1 MTACTVS
8 GQIQCRVAWV
18 CGSIVI
24 GLVAPYTG
32 IGCGGIITI
41 DVAKAALVSNRSMSP
56 GKGVE
61 CAVIKRRR
69 RPCILSMTISTSRD
83 KLVCFVIRI
92 DGVIIICLVTPYA
105 GVRCIV
111 VVAVVAICTLI
122 GNGEVCPF

>member
-1 MTACTVS
+1 MV
-8 GQIQCRVAWV
+8 WV

-32 IGCGGIITI
+32 IGCGGIIAI

-92 DGVIIICLVTPYA
+92 DGIVIICLVAPHA
-105 GVRCIV
+105 GIRCSRIV
-111 VVAVVAICTLI
+111 SVDVALCTLVC
-122 GNGEVCPF
+122 NGCVSTQERIERAVIKG

>member
-1 MTACTVS
+1 M
-8 GQIQCRVAWV
+8 AWV

-32 IGCGGIITI
+32 IGCGGIIAI

-92 DGVIIICLVTPYA
+92 DGIVIICLVAPHA
-105 GVRCIV
+105 GIRCSRIV
-111 VVAVVAICTLI
+111 SVDVALCTL
-122 GNGEVCPF
+122 VCNSCVGTQERIKRVVIKG